1 MTPWFD
7 RSRGVFKDLT
17 SEGAVLLTPEMIE
30 GTLVCLAD
38 TALDPISADRGVVV
52 AVSGMSDVDRFA
64 GGSICG
70 SILTCAGASE
80 RGGDGG
86 VSALEVVSDFGGG
99 VDAVGDVGVAELNSL
114 PGLLVRR
121 FSTARVL
128 GFRDLRDSI
137 VASARRSF
145 SNRISCS
152 TFKSPNS
159 SRKRCASILSPSL
172 SCSPILISSS
182 IKTPRSIATFSFDS
196 RSSILLDV
204 FLAWRS

>member
-1 MTPWFD
+1 MLD
-7 RSRGVFKDLT
+7 RRIGVFKDLT
-17 SEGAVLLTPEMIE
+17 SEPAVLLAPEMIE

-38 TALDPISADRGVVV
+38 TALDAWSADRGVA
-52 AVSGMSDVDRFA
+52 AVSGISDADRFA
-64 GGSICG
+64 GGNMCG

-86 VSALEVVSDFGGG
+86 VSASEAVSDLGGG
-99 VDAVGDVGVAELNSL
+99 VDALGDVGVAALISL
-114 PGLLVRR
+114 PGLLVRK
-121 FSTARVL
+121 FFTARVL

-196 RSSILLDV
+196 KSSILLVV

>member
-1 MTPWFD
+1 M
-7 RSRGVFKDLT
+7 GVFKDRT
-17 SEGAVLLTPEMIE
+17 SEGAVLLVPEMIE

-38 TALDPISADRGVVV
+38 TALEPGSAVRSVV
-52 AVSGMSDVDRFA
+52 AASGMSEADRFA
-64 GGSICG
+64 GGSMCG

-86 VSALEVVSDFGGG
+86 VRTSEVASDLVGG
-99 VDAVGDVGVAELNSL
+99 VDVLGDVGVAVLISL
-114 PGLLVRR
+114 AGLLVRKL
-121 FSTARVL
+121 FTAKVL
-128 GFRDLRDSI
+128 GLPDLRDSI

-182 IKTPRSIATFSFDS
+182 IKTPLSMATFSFDS

>member
-17 SEGAVLLTPEMIE
+17 SGGAALLVPEMIE

-38 TALDPISADRGVVV
+38 TALEPGIADRSV
-52 AVSGMSDVDRFA
+52 AAASGMSDVDRFA
-64 GGSICG
+64 GGSMCG
-70 SILTCAGASE
+70 SILTCAGASD

-86 VSALEVVSDFGGG
+86 VRRSEVVSDFVGG
-99 VDAVGDVGVAELNSL
+99 VDVVGDVGVAVLISL
-114 PGLLVRR
+114 PGLLVRK
-121 FSTARVL
+121 FFTAKVL
-128 GFRDLRDSI
+128 GLPDLRDSM

-182 IKTPRSIATFSFDS
+182 IKTPFSIATFSFDS
-196 RSSILLDV
+196 RSSILPDV

>member
-1 MTPWFD
+1 M
-7 RSRGVFKDLT
+7 
-17 SEGAVLLTPEMIE
+17 
-30 GTLVCLAD
+30 
-38 TALDPISADRGVVV
+38 
-52 AVSGMSDVDRFA
+52 
-64 GGSICG
+64 CG

-86 VSALEVVSDFGGG
+86 VSAEVVSDLVGG
-99 VDAVGDVGVAELNSL
+99 VDAVGDVGVAALTSL
-114 PGLLVRR
+114 PGLRVRR
-121 FSTARVL
+121 FFTARVL
-128 GFRDLRDSI
+128 GLPDLRDSI

-196 RSSILLDV
+196 RSSMLLDV